1 MKYSI
6 LDMTQTIL
14 SSLDSDEV
22 NSISDTTE
30 SMQIAQIIRTCYFN
44 IIARAD
50 LPEHRKMF
58 SLDASGDNAQPVL
71 MIRPSEARRIDWI
84 KYNKATVAFPE
95 DHFDY
100 VTILPI
106 KQFTDLVQSFKTTE
120 IDVGTLVLN
129 DFTFYFKNGLAPT
142 YCTIVDDVNV
152 VFDSYDIDVD
162 VTLQSSK
169 TMCYGLVIPTFTLA
183 DTFIPD
189 LDDQQ
194 FALLLNEAKSLAF
207 VELKQA
213 PNEKAELE
221 SRRQWRTLQRTK
233 SLDKP
238 LAFDQFPTFARRV

>member
-1 MKYSI
+1 
-6 LDMTQTIL
+6 
-14 SSLDSDEV
+14 
-22 NSISDTTE
+22 
-30 SMQIAQIIRTCYFN
+30 
-44 IIARAD
+44 
-50 LPEHRKMF
+50 
-58 SLDASGDNAQPVL
+58 

-183 DTFIPD
+183 DAFIPD